1 VEFLIFLAI
10 LAAVIVFVSRPLWR
24 PSAEASRLE
33 SASVKATEVADLEA
47 AREAKYRE
55 IRDAELDH
63 RTGKL
68 SPEDFEQIDRSLRAE
83 ALDILNELDR
93 ARGESAPDDTRPA
106 GDASSTEPDR
116 QQR

>member
-1 VEFLIFLAI
+1 MEFLIFLAI

-24 PSAEASRLE
+24 PPADASESNSAD
-33 SASVKATEVADLEA
+33 VHPTEVADLEA

-68 SPEDFEQIDRSLRAE
+68 SEEDFALIDRSLRAE
-83 ALDILNELDR
+83 ALEILDELER
-93 ARGESAPDDTRPA
+93 ARGGGTPVETHPTGAPST
-106 GDASSTEPDR
+106 TEPDR
-116 QQR
+116 HQD